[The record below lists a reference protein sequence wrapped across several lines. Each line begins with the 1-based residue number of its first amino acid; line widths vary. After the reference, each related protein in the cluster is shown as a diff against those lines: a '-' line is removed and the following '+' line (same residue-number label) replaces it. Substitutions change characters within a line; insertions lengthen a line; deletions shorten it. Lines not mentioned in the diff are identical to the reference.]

1 MKKAFFATALLT
13 GTVML
18 FPAGCLA
25 AEKDIQTYADTD
37 FAMDTVVT
45 ETLYTTG
52 DDINS
57 KLTSVLTDVET
68 DLLSWTNEKSQIYK
82 INVDSGKDTEISE
95 ELSGYLERILK
106 IAKDSDG
113 AFDPTIGKLIRLWDI
128 GGEDQKI
135 PEESEIQEILKDS
148 GYKKVSLTGNTIQM
162 DAGCSLDL
170 GAAGKGIGCDSVLE
184 YLKEQKEVSAA
195 LMNLGG
201 SSVMTYGS
209 KPDGSSWN
217 VAVTDPR
224 AENKDNYLGVVALNG
239 TEFLSTSGDYELSLI
254 HI

>member
-1 MKKAFFATALLT
+1 MKKAFFATAVLV
-13 GTVML
+13 GTTML

-25 AEKDIQTYADTD
+25 AEKEIQTYKDTD

-68 DLLSWTNEKSQIYK
+68 NLLSWTNEKSQIYK
-82 INVDSGKDTEISE
+82 VNAESGKDTEISD

-128 GGEDQKI
+128 GGEDQRV
-135 PEESEIQEILKDS
+135 PEKSEIQEVLKNS
-148 GYKKVSLTGNTIQM
+148 GYEKVSVDGKNIRM
-162 DAGCSLDL
+162 DEGCSLDL

-184 YLKEQKEVSAA
+184 YLSSGVISANIVIDA
-195 LMNLGG
+195 AQMG
-201 SSVMTYGS
+201 
-209 KPDGSSWN
+209 
-217 VAVTDPR
+217 PR
-224 AENKDNYLGVVALNG
+224 AGGGVGEYLEYGHTSDYSQVDVHTLEQSDAIRQLNVLQAE
-239 TEFLSTSGDYELSLI
+239 TESETGKGA
-254 HI
+254 